1 MACSLI
7 NVTRG
12 IKSIIPPDV
21 TNDENDVIEFRRLQT
36 LAKFG
41 MVPVDAS
48 GDAFRQLNNA
58 VGSGRRG
65 DAADQP

>member
-7 NVTRG
+7 NVT
-12 IKSIIPPDV
+12 D
-21 TNDENDVIEFRRLQT
+21 DENDVIEFRRCKRWLQT